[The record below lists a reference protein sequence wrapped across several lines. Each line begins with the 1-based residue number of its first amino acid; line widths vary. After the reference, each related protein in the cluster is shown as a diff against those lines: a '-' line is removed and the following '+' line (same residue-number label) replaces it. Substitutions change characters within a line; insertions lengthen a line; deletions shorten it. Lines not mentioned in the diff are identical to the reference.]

1 VSAAET
7 LGRVVGKL
15 GAVRFNFATEDELQ
29 RGIGEALDGEP
40 VEREARLDSASRID
54 FLIEG
59 VGIEAKIGG
68 GSSAL
73 TRQLMRYAKSDR
85 IEALIV
91 VTSKEQHRLQIP
103 STMNGKPVR
112 VLSLRGAFA

>member
-1 VSAAET
+1 MSAAVFDRVSA
-7 LGRVVGKL
+7 KL

-29 RGIGEALDGEP
+29 RGISEALEGETF
-40 VEREARLDSASRID
+40 EREARLDSSSRID

-103 STMNGKPVR
+103 SMMNGKPIR
-112 VLSLRGAFA
+112 VVSLRGAFA